1 MIDWASIISTCVYT
15 GRSSHADKC
24 GQPRCYVYVQ
34 QYDDQKNSKHVDFR
48 YHIIRDYNKGIM
60 KLNYIST
67 KHSTADIMSK
77 DLEKLEHRYFA
88 NKVFQD
94 KEMTTN

>member
-1 MIDWASIISTCVYT
+1 
-15 GRSSHADKC
+15 
-24 GQPRCYVYVQ
+24 
-34 QYDDQKNSKHVDFR
+34 
-48 YHIIRDYNKGIM
+48 M